1 MTDGEINRASVTQL
15 VRAVSESQMYAFLIG
30 AGSSRPDPAGI
41 PTGGELIETWQRECY
56 GDADTD
62 EELDEWVTSRE
73 EQMGA
78 DEGEYGFWFEHRHP
92 TRGERRERIQDLVE
106 TATPTLGH
114 IILAKMM
121 AEDYVPHV
129 MTPNFDDLLFDAFYL
144 FLEDK
149 PHLVNHR
156 AVAPEF
162 KLTRKRPAIVKLHGD
177 YLYDN
182 LKNTDSETASL
193 SSGMEE
199 ALQRTVTEYG
209 LVVVGYSGGDESIM
223 EPLNDTDLS
232 EYGIYWC
239 VRNPEKVKAD
249 AEDADPT
256 DPASL
261 LHQDNTYLVEIDGFV
276 SLLSEFGQAIE
287 DVELPSSD
295 DLRERAENRAEMV
308 EGVFDDKPDKDEAG
322 DDTTPP
328 DNNSIKT
335 IEAQFAKSEGK
346 YHEAIELL
354 TEVLD
359 DDPENAAA
367 YNNRGD
373 AKQGLEEYE
382 AAIDDYDQAIDIDP
396 ENDIAYNNRGNAKQE
411 LGEYEAAIDDYD
423 QAIDIDP
430 ENDVAY
436 NNRGNA
442 KQELG
447 KYEAAIDDYDQ
458 AIDIDPENDVAYN
471 NRGNAKQELGEYEAA
486 IDDYDQA
493 IDLDLEKART
503 YYNRGNAKQEL
514 GEYEAAIDDYDQAI
528 DLDPEDTAAYYNR
541 GNVKQEL
548 GEYEAAIDDY
558 DQAIDLDPE
567 DTAGYNNRG
576 NVKQELG
583 EYEAAIDD
591 YDQAIDLDPENPSV
605 YYNRGTAKLKLGE
618 YEAAIDDYDQ
628 AIDLDPENP
637 SVFQNRAEALIALGD
652 AGQAQQ
658 DARKAYDYSSSPNET
673 AESLLLELIA
683 SKLLD
688 EDTSDL
694 EDEYQAVCDEPFPTS
709 WSFEPLDSWLETAD
723 LDEERQTQIEEW
735 LDQLREHK
743 DD

>member
-1 MTDGEINRASVTQL
+1 MADGEIDCASVTQL

-30 AGSSRPDPAGI
+30 AGSSRPEPAGI
-41 PTGGELIETWQRECY
+41 PTGEELIEMWQQECY
-56 GDADTD
+56 KVADTD

-73 EQMGA
+73 EQMGD
-78 DEGEYGFWFEHRHP
+78 DESEYGFWFEHRHP

-106 TATPTLGH
+106 EATPTLGH

-182 LKNTDSETASL
+182 LKNTDPETASL

-209 LVVVGYSGGDESIM
+209 LVVIGYGGGDESIM
-223 EPLNDTDLS
+223 KPLKDTDLS

-239 VRNPEKVKAD
+239 VRDPEKVKAD

-276 SLLSEFGQAIE
+276 SLLSKFGQDIE

-308 EGVFDDKPDKDEAG
+308 EGVFDDQPDKDEA
-322 DDTTPP
+322 DDNTSPP
-328 DNNSIKT
+328 QDNNSIK
-335 IEAQFAKSEGK
+335 IVEAKFANSEGN
-346 YHEAIELL
+346 HQDAIDLV

-367 YNNRGD
+367 YYIRGN
-373 AKQGLEEYE
+373 AKNEREEHE
-382 AAIDDYDQAIDIDP
+382 AAIKDYDQAIDLDPEDADAYNNRGNAKQGLGEYEAAIEDYDQAINLDQEKAAAYNNRGNAKQKLGEYEAAIEDYDQAIEIDP
-396 ENDIAYNNRGNAKQE
+396 EEGIAYNNRGNAKQN

-423 QAIDIDP
+423 KAI
-430 ENDVAY
+430 Y
-436 NNRGNA
+436 
-442 KQELG
+442 L
-447 KYEAAIDDYDQ
+447 DY
-458 AIDIDPENDVAYN
+458 
-471 NRGNAKQELGEYEAA
+471 
-486 IDDYDQA
+486 
-493 IDLDLEKART
+493 EKA
-503 YYNRGNAKQEL
+503 
-514 GEYEAAIDDYDQAI
+514 
-528 DLDPEDTAAYYNR
+528 
-541 GNVKQEL
+541 
-548 GEYEAAIDDY
+548 
-558 DQAIDLDPE
+558 
-567 DTAGYNNRG
+567 
-576 NVKQELG
+576 
-583 EYEAAIDD
+583 
-591 YDQAIDLDPENPSV
+591 SV
-605 YYNRGTAKLKLGE
+605 YL
-618 YEAAIDDYDQ
+618 
-628 AIDLDPENP
+628 
-637 SVFQNRAEALIALGD
+637 NRAEAFIALGD
-652 AGQAQQ
+652 AEQAQQ
-658 DARKAYDYSSSPNET
+658 DARKAYDYSSLPNNT
-673 AESLLLELIA
+673 AASLLLELIA

-694 EDEYQAVCDEPFPTS
+694 EDEYQSVCDEPFTTS

-723 LDEERQTQIEEW
+723 LDDETQAQIEEW